1 MFWKKGK
8 RISNDSSDT
17 QQPVQRKISLDSLK
31 QVLDNMDDVEIIER
45 TTLNDQK
52 VVLIYLRTLIDQDRL
67 NESIIEPVIQC
78 PHAMIFESIA
88 IPKGD

>member
-8 RISNDSSDT
+8 SIANDSDDT

-52 VVLIYLRTLIDQDRL
+52 VVLIYLKTLIDQDRL
-67 NESIIEPVIQC
+67 N
-78 PHAMIFESIA
+78 
-88 IPKGD
+88 